1 MSQAKQRPRS
11 PHWLLPVMAVIAVA
25 FALAIWIPETEFA
38 EAWSLPL
45 ATISRYHFDYPQLLL
60 VLPWH
65 WGGVLLS
72 LGLLLAARRVK

>member
-1 MSQAKQRPRS
+1 MSRGKQRPRS
-11 PHWLLPVMAVIAVA
+11 PRWLLPVMAVIAVA
-25 FALAIWIPETEFA
+25 FALAIWMPELNFA

-65 WGGVLLS
+65 LGGVLLT
-72 LGLLLAARRVK
+72 LVLLLAARRVK

>member
-1 MSQAKQRPRS
+1 VSRAKQRPRS
-11 PHWLLPVMAVIAVA
+11 PRWLLPVMAVIAVT
-25 FALAIWIPETEFA
+25 FALAIWIPITGFA

-45 ATISRYHFDYPQLLL
+45 VTISRYHFTYLQLLL

-65 WGGVLLS
+65 WGGVLAT

>member
-1 MSQAKQRPRS
+1 VSRDKQRPHS
-11 PHWLLPVMAVIAVA
+11 PRWLLPVMAVIAVA
-25 FALAIWIPETEFA
+25 FALAIWLPVTDFA

-45 ATISRYHFDYPQLLL
+45 ATISRYHFDYLQVLL

-65 WGGVLLS
+65 WGGVLAT